1 MSEHDDLRERLV
13 RWDPASDVSEEEA
26 DRHLRAARVA
36 ALERRRAETSRS
48 LPWSRLAWAGG
59 LALAALAIVLT
70 LRGGAV
76 RQPPTQSPTVP
87 ATTATTATAR
97 TTEPPAGAE
106 TLRTVLVASNGTRIY
121 WSTSQ

>member
-13 RWDPASDVSEEEA
+13 RWDPASNVSEEEA
-26 DRHLRAARVA
+26 DRHLRAARVS

-48 LPWSRLAWAGG
+48 LPWSRLAWAAG

-76 RQPPTQSPTVP
+76 RQPLNQSPTVA
-87 ATTATTATAR
+87 ATTATTSKTR
-97 TTEPPAGAE
+97 TEPPASAE

-121 WSTSQ
+121 WSTTP